1 MQTRCSVRRYR
12 PIHPFMIFNS
22 FQFIWLFP
30 IVFIGY
36 YLLSYLF
43 GNGNE
48 ERQRQAGNVLLLA
61 ISYGLYAQ
69 VNAAYTLIL
78 LGVTAITYSF
88 ALLIEHCKAFGQK
101 RYMVA
106 SGVLLALLPLLV
118 FKYYK

>member
-1 MQTRCSVRRYR
+1 M
-12 PIHPFMIFNS
+12 
-22 FQFIWLFP
+22 
-30 IVFIGY
+30 VFIGY

-48 ERQRQAGNVLLLA
+48 ERQHQAGNVLLLA

-88 ALLIEHCKAFGQK
+88 ALLIEHRKAFGQK

-118 FKYYK
+118 FKYYNGTVA